1 MSFDYCVVQLTRP
14 WLSGDFLATPGW
26 YVPGMTEGS
35 YSSGPEPVVSAL
47 AGSTSAQAGTSSPAT
62 QQQPATYGPLTFI
75 PTAFVA
81 IKSLAINASAIDGGA
96 TSTGPVT
103 AFGPFSLVNATGAA
117 NALTASG
124 NPGHR
129 LDLRSAAAVT
139 AGDRPSADPRAG
151 VECLYGSRQR
161 NFGELT

>member
-26 YVPGMTEGS
+26 YVPGMAEGS

-47 AGSTSAQAGTSSPAT
+47 AGSTSAPAGTSSSAT

-81 IKSLAINASAIDGGA
+81 IKNLVMNASAIDGGA
-96 TSTGPVT
+96 TSTGPVS

-117 NALTASG
+117 NALTAPGIQVIGWICEAQPQLPPATDPALIPVPSSSASTAVLSG
-124 NPGHR
+124 T
-129 LDLRSAAAVT
+129 SA
-139 AGDRPSADPRAG
+139 S
-151 VECLYGSRQR
+151 
-161 NFGELT
+161 